1 MNDFSFGDGGGGGDG
16 DHDVHLAAIQSGDA
30 DAFGRWVARTE
41 ATLRASLGSF
51 AAFVDTEAV
60 VQESLLRVW
69 QVAPRFERDGRPNGL
84 LRLALRI
91 ARNLAIS
98 ERRKVRTDFVDDDE
112 IDERAFLAAGAPVTT
127 DPLLRRL
134 IEECRRLLPDKP
146 MQALLARL
154 GAAGSEPDE
163 LLAERLAMRLNTF
176 LQNFTR
182 ARKLLAS
189 CLRGRGVE
197 IEAEP

>member
-1 MNDFSFGDGGGGGDG
+1 MNDHSTLSPKDGEG

-30 DAFGRWVARTE
+30 DAFGRWVAGTE
-41 ATLRASLGSF
+41 ATLRSSLGSF
-51 AAFVDTEAV
+51 AALVDTEAV

-98 ERRKVRTDFVDDDE
+98 ERRRVHTDFVDDSAL
-112 IDERAFLAAGAPVTT
+112 DERAFLAASTPVTSS

-134 IEECRRLLPDKP
+134 IEECRSRLPEKP

-154 GAAGSEPDE
+154 AAAGSEPDE

-189 CLRGRGVE
+189 CLRGHGVDL
-197 IEAEP
+197 EAEL

>member
-1 MNDFSFGDGGGGGDG
+1 MNDHSALSAKDG

-30 DAFGRWVARTE
+30 DAFGRWVAGTE
-41 ATLRASLGSF
+41 ATLRSSLGSF

-98 ERRKVRTDFVDDDE
+98 ERRKVHTDFVDDSVL
-112 IDERAFLAAGAPVTT
+112 DERAFLAAGTPVTASS

-134 IEECRRLLPDKP
+134 IEECRSRLPEKP

-154 GAAGSEPDE
+154 ASAGSEPDE

-189 CLRGRGVE
+189 CLRGHGVDLE
-197 IEAEP
+197 GDP